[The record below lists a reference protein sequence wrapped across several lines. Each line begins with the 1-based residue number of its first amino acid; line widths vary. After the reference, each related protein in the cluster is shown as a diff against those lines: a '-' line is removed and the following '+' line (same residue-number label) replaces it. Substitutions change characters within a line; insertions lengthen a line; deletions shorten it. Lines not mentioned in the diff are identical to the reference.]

1 MLITD
6 ENFQNEVLDSN
17 VPVLLDFYADW
28 CGPCKMLAPTIDEL
42 SKKYE
47 GKAKILKANIDN
59 TPKLNE
65 KFGIKSIPTLILFN
79 KGETIDTLF
88 GLQNEDTLSEKIDNL
103 L

>member
-1 MLITD
+1 MIITD
-6 ENFQNEVLDSN
+6 ENFQNEVLEAET
-17 VPVLLDFYADW
+17 PVLLDFYADW
-28 CGPCKMLAPTIDEL
+28 CGPCKMIAPTIEEL
-42 SKKYE
+42 AKKYE

-79 KGETIDTLF
+79 KGESVDTLF
-88 GLQNEDTLSEKIDNL
+88 GIQNEETLSEKIDNL